1 MIVEISSYFCI
12 SLLQLNSLTWR
23 TLNAIHL
30 LGEFSS
36 IPFGIHEILYSYYFA
51 SLFNKNGVYHIC
63 SSDGQPIKSQWKELK
78 RGFPLVDVG
87 TRNTHL

>member
-12 SLLQLNSLTWR
+12 SLSQLNSLTWR
-23 TLNAIHL
+23 TLNSIHV

-36 IPFGIHEILYSYYFA
+36 IPFGIHEILYSHYFA

-63 SSDGQPIKSQWKELK
+63 STDGQPIKSHWKELK
-78 RGFPLVDVG
+78 RGRPWVDVG
-87 TRNTHL
+87 TINTHL